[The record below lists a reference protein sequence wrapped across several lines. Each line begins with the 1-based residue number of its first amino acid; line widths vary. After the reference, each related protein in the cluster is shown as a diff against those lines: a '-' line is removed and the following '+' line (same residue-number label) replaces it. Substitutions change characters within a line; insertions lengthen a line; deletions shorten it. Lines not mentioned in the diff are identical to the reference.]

1 MKTLTSPQVMQ
12 RQSRRW
18 LREGRRVVLVPTMG
32 ALHEGHL
39 SLIRRARKRA
49 GEEGL
54 VVVSIYVNP
63 TQFNDPKDLKA
74 YPRTLK
80 ADQQLCRTE
89 GVNAVFAP
97 ETLYPEGASVEI
109 SENELALSLEGEHR
123 PGHFAGVMT
132 VVAKL
137 FHLVQPTEAVFGE
150 KDFQQAAVIR
160 RMIRDLDFPVRLIL
174 GPTVRESDGLAM
186 SSRNVRLKGRL
197 REQAAVL
204 PAALRLAKEFGD
216 GPVANLKRRLKR
228 LMEAQPDV
236 SVDYIE
242 VVDAESFRPVR
253 KTMRGTRLLLAAQVG
268 PVRLIDN
275 TGL

>member
-1 MKTLTSPQVMQ
+1 MKNLANSQVMQ

-18 LREGRRVVLVPTMG
+18 KREGRRVVLVPTMG

-80 ADQQLCRTE
+80 ADQQLCRAE
-89 GVNAVFAP
+89 GVDAVFAP
-97 ETLYPEGASVEI
+97 KTLYPEGAIVEI
-109 SENELALSLEGEHR
+109 SENELALRLEGEHR

-150 KDFQQAAVIR
+150 KDFQQVAVIK
-160 RMIRDLDFPVRLIL
+160 RMIRGLDFPVRLIL
-174 GPTVRESDGLAM
+174 GPTVREADGLAM
-186 SSRNVRLKGRL
+186 SSRNVRLKGCL
-197 REQAAVL
+197 RQQAAVL

-216 GPVANLKRRLKR
+216 GPVANLRRRLKR
-228 LMEAQPDV
+228 FMEAQPDV
-236 SVDYIE
+236 SVDYVE
-242 VVDAESFRPVR
+242 VVDAESLRPVR
-253 KTMRGTRLLLAAQVG
+253 KATRGTRLLMAVRVG

-275 TGL
+275 TTM

>member
-1 MKTLTSPQVMQ
+1 MQ

-18 LREGRRVVLVPTMG
+18 KREGRHVVLVPTMG

-54 VVVSIYVNP
+54 VVVSIYLNP
-63 TQFNDPKDLKA
+63 TQFNDSNDLKA

-80 ADQQLCRTE
+80 ADQQLCRAE
-89 GVNAVFAP
+89 GVDAMFAP

-109 SENELALSLEGEHR
+109 SENELALRLEGEHR

-150 KDFQQAAVIR
+150 KDFQQVAVIR

-174 GPTVRESDGLAM
+174 VPTAREVDGLAM

-197 REQAAVL
+197 REQASVL
-204 PAALRLAKEFGD
+204 PAAIRLAKESVSDSVEG
-216 GPVANLKRRLKR
+216 LKRRLKR

-236 SVDYIE
+236 SVDYVE
-242 VVDAESFRPVR
+242 VVDADSLRPVR
-253 KTMRGTRLLLAAQVG
+253 KAVRGTRLLLAARVG

-275 TGL
+275 SAL

>member
-1 MKTLTSPQVMQ
+1 MKTLASPQVMQ

-80 ADQQLCRTE
+80 ADQQLCRAE
-89 GVNAVFAP
+89 GVDAVFAP

-204 PAALRLAKEFGD
+204 PAALRLVKEFGD

-242 VVDAESFRPVR
+242 VVDAESLRPVR
-253 KTMRGTRLLLAAQVG
+253 KAMRGTRLLLAAQVG

>member
-1 MKTLTSPQVMQ
+1 MKTLASPQVMQ

-49 GEEGL
+49 GEAGL

-80 ADQQLCRTE
+80 ADQQLCRAE
-89 GVNAVFAP
+89 GVDAVFAP

-204 PAALRLAKEFGD
+204 PAALRLVKEFGD

-253 KTMRGTRLLLAAQVG
+253 KAMRGTRLLLAAQVG

>member
-1 MKTLTSPQVMQ
+1 MKNLTSPQVMQ

-18 LREGRRVVLVPTMG
+18 KREGRHVVLVPTMG

-54 VVVSIYVNP
+54 VVVSIYLNP
-63 TQFNDPKDLKA
+63 TQFNDSNDLKA

-80 ADQQLCRTE
+80 ADQQLCRAE
-89 GVNAVFAP
+89 GVDAMFAP
-97 ETLYPEGASVEI
+97 ETLYPEGASVKI
-109 SENELALSLEGEHR
+109 SENELALRLEGEHR

-150 KDFQQAAVIR
+150 KDFQQVAVIR

-174 GPTVRESDGLAM
+174 VPTAREVDGLAM

-197 REQAAVL
+197 REQASVL
-204 PAALRLAKEFGD
+204 PAAIRLAKESVSDSVEG
-216 GPVANLKRRLKR
+216 LKRRLKR

-236 SVDYIE
+236 SVDYVE
-242 VVDAESFRPVR
+242 VVDADSLRPVR
-253 KTMRGTRLLLAAQVG
+253 KAVRGTRLLLAARVG

-275 TGL
+275 SAL

>member
-1 MKTLTSPQVMQ
+1 MKNLTSPQVMQ

-18 LREGRRVVLVPTMG
+18 KREGRHVVLVPTMG

-54 VVVSIYVNP
+54 VVVSIYLNP
-63 TQFNDPKDLKA
+63 TQFNDSNDLKA

-80 ADQQLCRTE
+80 ADQQLCRAE
-89 GVNAVFAP
+89 GVDAMFAP

-109 SENELALSLEGEHR
+109 SENELALRLEGEHR

-150 KDFQQAAVIR
+150 KDFQQVAVIR

-174 GPTVRESDGLAM
+174 VPTAREVDGLAM

-197 REQAAVL
+197 REQASVL
-204 PAALRLAKEFGD
+204 PAAIRLAKESVSDSVG
-216 GPVANLKRRLKR
+216 GLKRRLKR

-236 SVDYIE
+236 SVDYVE
-242 VVDAESFRPVR
+242 VVDADSLRPVR
-253 KTMRGTRLLLAAQVG
+253 KAVRGTRLLLAARVG

-275 TGL
+275 SAL

>member
-1 MKTLTSPQVMQ
+1 MKNLANSQVMQ

-18 LREGRRVVLVPTMG
+18 KREGRRVVLVPTMG

-80 ADQQLCRTE
+80 ADQQLCRAE
-89 GVNAVFAP
+89 GVDAVFAP
-97 ETLYPEGASVEI
+97 KTLYPEGAIVEI
-109 SENELALSLEGEHR
+109 SENELALRLEGEHR

-150 KDFQQAAVIR
+150 KDFQQVAVIK
-160 RMIRDLDFPVRLIL
+160 RMIRGLDFPVRLIL
-174 GPTVRESDGLAM
+174 APTVREADGLAM
-186 SSRNVRLKGRL
+186 SSRNVRLKGCL
-197 REQAAVL
+197 RQQAAVL

-216 GPVANLKRRLKR
+216 GPVANLRRRLKR
-228 LMEAQPDV
+228 FMEAQPDV
-236 SVDYIE
+236 SVDYVE
-242 VVDAESFRPVR
+242 VVDAESLRPVR
-253 KTMRGTRLLLAAQVG
+253 KAKRGTRLLMAVWVG

-275 TGL
+275 TTM